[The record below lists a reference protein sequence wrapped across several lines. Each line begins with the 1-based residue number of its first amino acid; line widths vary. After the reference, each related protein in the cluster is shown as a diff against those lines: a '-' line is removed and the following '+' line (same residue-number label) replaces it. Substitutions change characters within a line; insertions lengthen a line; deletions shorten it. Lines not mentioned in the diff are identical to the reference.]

1 MESRSKGMGSIDYQT
16 DLVLTAE
23 QLHRLG
29 IKSSIL
35 SDAMMQ
41 DDVLLARLRAV
52 VVGATSLF
60 QHLYRLAAL
69 CRSSEYEYHI
79 VL

>member
-1 MESRSKGMGSIDYQT
+1 MGSIDYQT
-16 DLVLTAE
+16 DLMLTAE

-41 DDVLLARLRAV
+41 DDVLFARLRTV
-52 VVGATSLF
+52 IVGGASLF

-69 CRSSEYEYHI
+69 RRSSEYEYHV